1 MCNVVE
7 RVPSAEALG
16 WSRDLGFKLSKPLS
30 KNRGSTPYLLCVF
43 GVSSCRHGRPRGLSA
58 AVRYPMTVHT
68 INLFKEAIVKTVPRL
83 VVNRYEQPCLSLL
96 NHTNNI
102 LINKTTLPDALVGT
116 W

>member
-1 MCNVVE
+1 ME
-7 RVPSAEALG
+7 
-16 WSRDLGFKLSKPLS
+16 D
-30 KNRGSTPYLLCVF
+30 
-43 GVSSCRHGRPRGLSA
+43 RGLSA